1 MGQTNAVLIT
11 SQLIL
16 TTDKQSLANAK
27 SEVENIIEGLGKAFD
42 KFTAS
47 ASRQFDVFV
56 AGMATDVQKTWD
68 DTGKTLAASAKNALK
83 GTVVA
88 AFDGEMDQVGD
99 IWEKSWDDMVTKVD
113 GLWDKLLTEPL
124 GRAMTGLSNMF
135 KEMIMDPVTD
145 WFTGLFSGSGGFG
158 LFDII
163 PSIFGSGWDGG
174 SGSLLDALQSGATF
188 SEAWEFAGLPG
199 AGALEGVT
207 SRVGSLFGGGGTAAV
222 TSAFTG
228 GGVPAAI
235 AEGWGI
241 TAGVTDMGVA
251 AGTGASQSMA
261 TGALAAG
268 LAGPGLAMGLALG
281 PGLVGMMFNDQINSL
296 LGFGGPMTPEEAVS
310 NWQGKQN
317 YMEQMSGRMQSQG
330 LDFGE
335 LGQGVGGG
343 GFSLFSQS
351 AQEAADALEH
361 LRTVAGY
368 SQERIDALVASLDP
382 LTQEFV
388 ASGQAANDLEG
399 QVGGLVQEM
408 NASINSYAMT
418 SDAVNLYNQRIDELA
433 ERLGLS
439 GEAARAFRDE
449 IWELAEGFTSGGEEA
464 GQFDRALSDFI
475 GNTLGVLTEEANNGT
490 EAINNLID
498 SMGQAQGMKDG
509 LKGIGTTGGGGS
521 KGGSTGT
528 DTGSSSS
535 DDYVTLGSMHT
546 GGYVMGWPKAHA
558 GALISSLARD
568 EVPLIA
574 RRGEYVVRAEAV
586 TPTTLPALKA
596 LNQGMAAPLAAPP
609 AVNLHVEI
617 HGNMLGSRD
626 NLEDLARLLE
636 GKLRELD
643 RARWKA

>member
-1 MGQTNAVLIT
+1 
-11 SQLIL
+11 
-16 TTDKQSLANAK
+16 
-27 SEVENIIEGLGKAFD
+27 
-42 KFTAS
+42 
-47 ASRQFDVFV
+47 
-56 AGMATDVQKTWD
+56 MATDVQKTWD
-68 DTGKTLAASAKNALK
+68 NTGKTLADSTKNALK

-113 GLWDKLLTEPL
+113 GLWDKLLTDPL
-124 GRAMTGLSNMF
+124 NRAMTGLSNMF

-145 WFTGLFSGSGGFG
+145 WFTGLFSGSGDFG
-158 LFDII
+158 IFDII

-174 SGSLLDALQSGATF
+174 SGSLLDVLQSGATF

-207 SRVGSLFGGGGTAAV
+207 SWVSSLFGGGSTAAV

-268 LAGPGLAMGLALG
+268 LAGPGMAMAMALG
-281 PGLVGMMFNDQINSL
+281 PGLVGMMLSDM
-296 LGFGGPMTPEEAVS
+296 GFLMDGPMTPEEAEG
-310 NWQGKQN
+310 NWEGN
-317 YMEQMSGRMQSQG
+317 LGYMQQMTSQMQALG
-330 LDFGE
+330 LDFDE
-335 LGQGVGGG
+335 VQQGVGGG
-343 GFSLFSQS
+343 GFALFSQS

-368 SQERIDALVASLDP
+368 SQEQINALVASLDP
-382 LTQEFV
+382 MTQEFV

-408 NASINSYAMT
+408 NAAINSYAMT
-418 SDAVNLYNQRIDELA
+418 SDAANLYNQRIDALA

-439 GEAARAFRDE
+439 GEAARAFREE
-449 IWELAEGFTSGGEEA
+449 IWDLAEGFSNGGEEA
-464 GQFDRALSDFI
+464 EYFDRALSDFI
-475 GNTLGVLTEEANNGT
+475 GNTLGVLTEGAEEGT

-498 SMGQAQGMKDG
+498 SMGQAQDMRDG
-509 LKGIGTTGGGGS
+509 LEGIGTTGGSGGS
-521 KGGSTGT
+521 GGSTDT

-535 DDYVTLGSMHT
+535 DENVSLGAMHG

-558 GALISSLARD
+558 GALISSLAHD

-586 TPTTLPALKA
+586 TPATLPALKA
-596 LNQGMAAPLAAPP
+596 LNLGAANAQAAAP

>member
-1 MGQTNAVLIT
+1 
-11 SQLIL
+11 
-16 TTDKQSLANAK
+16 
-27 SEVENIIEGLGKAFD
+27 
-42 KFTAS
+42 
-47 ASRQFDVFV
+47 
-56 AGMATDVQKTWD
+56 MATDVQKTWD
-68 DTGKTLAASAKNALK
+68 NTGKTLADSTKNALK

-124 GRAMTGLSNMF
+124 NRAMTGLSNMF
-135 KEMIMDPVTD
+135 KEMIMDPVTK
-145 WFTGLFSGSGGFG
+145 WFTGLFS
-158 LFDII
+158 
-163 PSIFGSGWDGG
+163 GSGWDGG
-174 SGSLLDALQSGATF
+174 SGSLLDALQSGASL

-207 SRVGSLFGGGGTAAV
+207 SWVSSLFGGGTTAAV
-222 TSAFTG
+222 TSAVTG

-268 LAGPGLAMGLALG
+268 LAGPGMAMALG

-296 LGFGGPMTPEEAVS
+296 FGFGDPMTPEEAEG
-310 NWQGKQN
+310 NWEGTLG
-317 YMEQMSGRMQSQG
+317 YMEQMTAQM
-330 LDFGE
+330 E
-335 LGQGVGGG
+335 ALGVSFDQVQQGVGESSFG
-343 GFSLFSQS
+343 LFGQS
-351 AQEAADALEH
+351 AQEAAQALER

-368 SQERIDALVASLDP
+368 SQEQIDALVASLDP
-382 LTQEFV
+382 LTQEFL
-388 ASGQAANDLEG
+388 ASGQAAIDMEG

-408 NASINSYAMT
+408 NAAINSYTMT
-418 SDAVNLYNQRIDELA
+418 SDAVNLYNGRIDALA

-449 IWELAEGFTSGGEEA
+449 IWDLAEGFSSGGEEA
-464 GQFDRALSDFI
+464 EQFDRALSDFI
-475 GNTLGVLTEEANNGT
+475 GNTLGSLTEGAEDGT

-498 SMGQAQGMKDG
+498 SMGEAQGMREG
-509 LKGIGTTGGGGS
+509 LTGLGTTGGGGS
-521 KGGSTGT
+521 KGGSTRSGGGE
-528 DTGSSSS
+528 DSS
-535 DDYVTLGSMHT
+535 DESVNIGVMHG

-558 GALISSLARD
+558 GALISSLAHD

-586 TPTTLPALKA
+586 TPATLPALKA
-596 LNQGMAAPLAAPP
+596 LNQGAALQAAYP

-643 RARWKA
+643 RGRWKA

>member
-1 MGQTNAVLIT
+1 
-11 SQLIL
+11 
-16 TTDKQSLANAK
+16 
-27 SEVENIIEGLGKAFD
+27 
-42 KFTAS
+42 
-47 ASRQFDVFV
+47 
-56 AGMATDVQKTWD
+56 MATDVQKTWD
-68 DTGKTLAASAKNALK
+68 NTGKTLADSTKNALK

-124 GRAMTGLSNMF
+124 NRAMTGLSNMF
-135 KEMIMDPVTD
+135 KEMIMDPVTK
-145 WFTGLFSGSGGFG
+145 WFTGLFSGSGDFG
-158 LFDII
+158 IFDII

-174 SGSLLDALQSGATF
+174 SGSLLDALSSGASL

-207 SRVGSLFGGGGTAAV
+207 SWVSSLFGGGTTAAV
-222 TSAFTG
+222 TSAVTG

-268 LAGPGLAMGLALG
+268 LAGPGMAMALG

-296 LGFGGPMTPEEAVS
+296 FGFGDPMTPEEAEG
-310 NWQGKQN
+310 NWEGTLG
-317 YMEQMSGRMQSQG
+317 YMEQMTAQM
-330 LDFGE
+330 E
-335 LGQGVGGG
+335 ALGVSFDQVQQGVGESSFG
-343 GFSLFSQS
+343 LFGQS
-351 AQEAADALEH
+351 AQDAALALER

-368 SQERIDALVASLDP
+368 SQEQIDALVASLDP
-382 LTQEFV
+382 LTQEFL
-388 ASGQAANDLEG
+388 ASGQAAIDMEG

-408 NASINSYAMT
+408 NAAINSYTMT
-418 SDAVNLYNQRIDELA
+418 SDAVNLYNGRIDALA
-433 ERLGLS
+433 QSLGLT
-439 GEAARAFRDE
+439 GESARAFRDE
-449 IWELAEGFTSGGEEA
+449 IWDLAQGFSAGGEGAEY
-464 GQFDRALSDFI
+464 FDKALSDLI
-475 GNTLGVLTEEANNGT
+475 GNTLGELTQGAEDGAL
-490 EAINNLID
+490 AINGLID
-498 SMGQAQGMKDG
+498 SMGQAQGMGEG
-509 LKGIGTTGGGGS
+509 LVGL
-521 KGGSTGT
+521 GSTGRGGSP
-528 DTGSSSS
+528 GSSSPAGAS
-535 DDYVTLGSMHT
+535 SPREDVSLGVMHG

-558 GALISSLARD
+558 GALISSLAHD
-568 EVPLIA
+568 EVPIIA

-586 TPTTLPALKA
+586 TPAALPALKA
-596 LNQGMAAPLAAPP
+596 LNLGAVGTQAAAP

>member
-1 MGQTNAVLIT
+1 MNSSYAGSLTWKISTIPDRQAFKDTESEIKKLVSSVGDFMGDVL
-11 SQLIL
+11 
-16 TTDKQSLANAK
+16 K
-27 SEVENIIEGLGKAFD
+27 SAD
-42 KFTAS
+42 
-47 ASRQFDVFV
+47 RQFDVFV
-56 AGMATDVQKTWD
+56 AGMATDVKKTWD
-68 DTGKTLAASAKNALK
+68 DTGKTLADSTKNALK

-99 IWEKSWDDMVTKVD
+99 IWEKSWDDMLTKVD

-124 GRAMTGLSNMF
+124 NRAMTGLSNMF
-135 KEMIMDPVTD
+135 KEMIMDPVTK

-174 SGSLLDALQSGATF
+174 SGSLLDALSSGATF
-188 SEAWEFAGLPG
+188 SEAWKFAGLPG

-207 SRVGSLFGGGGTAAV
+207 SWASSLFGGGTTAALA
-222 TSAFTG
+222 SAFSG
-228 GGVPAAI
+228 SGVPAAI

-251 AGTGASQSMA
+251 AGTGASQSLA

-281 PGLVGMMFNDQINSL
+281 PGLVGMMLSDM
-296 LGFGGPMTPEEAVS
+296 GFLMDGPMTPEEAEG
-310 NWQGKQN
+310 NWEGTLG
-317 YMEQMSGRMQSQG
+317 YMEQMTAQMEALGVS
-330 LDFGE
+330 FGQVQ
-335 LGQGVGGG
+335 QGVGESDFG
-343 GFSLFSQS
+343 LFGQS
-351 AQEAADALEH
+351 AQDAALALER

-368 SQERIDALVASLDP
+368 SQEQIDALVASLDP

-418 SDAVNLYNQRIDELA
+418 GDAVNLYNQRIDALA

-439 GEAARAFRDE
+439 GEAARAFREE
-449 IWELAEGFTSGGEEA
+449 IWDLAEGFSSGGEEA
-464 GQFDRALSDFI
+464 GQFDKALNDFI
-475 GNTLGVLTEEANNGT
+475 GNTLSTLTEGAEDGI

-498 SMGQAQGMKDG
+498 SMGQAQGLGEG
-509 LKGIGTTGGGGS
+509 LTGLGTTGKGS
-521 KGGSTGT
+521 SGGSTGSGG
-528 DTGSSSS
+528 GSSSPEQDVS
-535 DDYVTLGSMHT
+535 LGVMHG

-558 GALISSLARD
+558 GALISSLASD

-586 TPTTLPALKA
+586 TPATLPALKA
-596 LNQGMAAPLAAPP
+596 LNQGAAPQDAAPE
-609 AVNLHVEI
+609 VNLHVEI

>member
-1 MGQTNAVLIT
+1 MGQTNAGLIT
-11 SQLIL
+11 SKLIL
-16 TTDKQSLANAK
+16 TTDKQSLSSAK
-27 SEVENIIEGLGKAFD
+27 SEVENLIESLGKTFD
-42 KFTAS
+42 KFSES

-68 DTGKTLAASAKNALK
+68 DTGKTLAASTKNALK

-99 IWEKSWDDMVTKVD
+99 IWEKSWDDMLTKVD

-124 GRAMTGLSNMF
+124 SRAMTGLSNMF

-207 SRVGSLFGGGGTAAV
+207 SWVGSLFGGGGTAAV

-310 NWQGKQN
+310 NWQGNQN

-596 LNQGMAAPLAAPP
+596 LNQGAAPLAASP

>member
-1 MGQTNAVLIT
+1 MSSSYAGSFTWKVSVDPVT
-11 SQLIL
+11 
-16 TTDKQSLANAK
+16 QSFRDTEAELK
-27 SEVENIIEGLGKAFD
+27 KLGSSFENILSTIG
-42 KFTAS
+42 AS

-68 DTGKTLAASAKNALK
+68 NTGKTLADSTKNALK

-99 IWEKSWDDMVTKVD
+99 IWEKSWNDMVTKVD

-124 GRAMTGLSNMF
+124 SRAMTGLSNMF
-135 KEMIMDPVTD
+135 KEMIMDPVSK
-145 WFTGLFSGSGGFG
+145 WFTGLFSGSGDFG
-158 LFDII
+158 IFDII

-174 SGSLLDALQSGATF
+174 SGSLLDALQSGASL

-207 SRVGSLFGGGGTAAV
+207 SWVSSLFGGGGTAAL

-251 AGTGASQSMA
+251 AGTGASQSTA

-268 LAGPGLAMGLALG
+268 LAGPGMAMAMALG

-296 LGFGGPMTPEEAVS
+296 LGFGDPMTPKEAEG
-310 NWQGKQN
+310 NWEGTLG
-317 YMEQMSGRMQSQG
+317 YMEQMTAQMEALGVS
-330 LDFGE
+330 FGQVQ
-335 LGQGVGGG
+335 QGVGESTFG
-343 GFSLFSQS
+343 LFGQS
-351 AQEAADALEH
+351 AQDAALALEH

-368 SQERIDALVASLDP
+368 SQEQIDALVASLDP
-382 LTQEFV
+382 LTQEFL
-388 ASGQAANDLEG
+388 ASGQAAIDMEG

-408 NASINSYAMT
+408 NAAINSYTMT
-418 SDAVNLYNQRIDELA
+418 GDAVNLYNGRIDALA
-433 ERLGLS
+433 QRLGLS
-439 GEAARAFRDE
+439 GEAARSFREE
-449 IWELAEGFTSGGEEA
+449 IWDLAEGFSSGGEEA
-464 GQFDRALSDFI
+464 EQFDRALSDFI
-475 GNTLGVLTEEANNGT
+475 GNTLGVLTEGAEDGT

-498 SMGQAQGMKDG
+498 SMGQAQGLGEG
-509 LKGIGTTGGGGS
+509 LTGLGTTGGGGS
-521 KGGSTGT
+521 KGGSTGSGGGE
-528 DTGSSSS
+528 DSS
-535 DDYVTLGSMHT
+535 DESVNIGVMHG

-558 GALISSLARD
+558 GALISSLASD

-586 TPTTLPALKA
+586 NATTLPALKA
-596 LNQGMAAPLAAPP
+596 LNQGAALQASPP

-643 RARWKA
+643 RGRWKA

>member
-1 MGQTNAVLIT
+1 MNSSYAGSLTWKISTIPDRQAFRDTESEIKKLVSSVGDFMGDVL
-11 SQLIL
+11 
-16 TTDKQSLANAK
+16 K
-27 SEVENIIEGLGKAFD
+27 SAD
-42 KFTAS
+42 
-47 ASRQFDVFV
+47 RQFDVFV
-56 AGMATDVQKTWD
+56 AGMATDVLKTWD
-68 DTGKTLAASAKNALK
+68 DAGKALSDSTKNALK

-88 AFDGEMDQVGD
+88 AFDGEMDPVGD

-113 GLWDKLLTEPL
+113 GLWDKLLTQPL
-124 GRAMTGLSNMF
+124 NRAMTGLQNMF
-135 KEMIMDPVTD
+135 KKMIMDPVTD
-145 WFTGLFSGSGGFG
+145 WFTGLFSGSGDFG

-163 PSIFGSGWDGG
+163 PSIFGKDG
-174 SGSLLDALQSGATF
+174 LLATWGEGNSF
-188 SEAWEFAGLPG
+188 ADSWLFAGLPG
-199 AGALEGVT
+199 YETVEGIT
-207 SRVGSLFGGGGTAAV
+207 SWVSSLFGGGTTAAV

-235 AEGWGI
+235 AEGWGV

-268 LAGPGLAMGLALG
+268 LAGPGMAMAMALG

-296 LGFGGPMTPEEAVS
+296 FGFGDPMTPEEAVAS
-310 NWQGKQN
+310 WEGNLN
-317 YMEQMSGRMQSQG
+317 YIEQMTAQM
-330 LDFGE
+330 E
-335 LGQGVGGG
+335 ALGVSFDQVQQGVGESTFG
-343 GFSLFSQS
+343 LFGQS
-351 AQEAADALEH
+351 AQDAALALER

-368 SQERIDALVASLDP
+368 SQEQIDALVASLDP
-382 LTQEFV
+382 LTQEFL
-388 ASGQAANDLEG
+388 ASGQAAIDMEG

-408 NASINSYAMT
+408 NAAINSYTMT
-418 SDAVNLYNQRIDELA
+418 GDAVNLYNQRIDALA

-449 IWELAEGFTSGGEEA
+449 IWDLAEGFSSGGEEA
-464 GQFDRALSDFI
+464 EQFDRALSDFI
-475 GNTLGVLTEEANNGT
+475 GNTLNTLTEGAEDGT

-498 SMGQAQGMKDG
+498 SMGQAQGLGEG
-509 LKGIGTTGGGGS
+509 LTGLGTTGGGGS
-521 KGGSTGT
+521 KGGSTGSGG
-528 DTGSSSS
+528 GSSSS
-535 DDYVTLGSMHT
+535 DEDVSLGVMHG

-558 GALISSLARD
+558 GALISSLAHD

-586 TPTTLPALKA
+586 TPATLPALKA
-596 LNQGMAAPLAAPP
+596 LNQGAAPQAAAP